1 MIDWAFFLIGLLAP
15 LCAVLAWMWHDAEQ
29 ECRRLRIRAQEVELW
44 CELQDEELDAVR
56 RRLEAAERRHAT
68 LQTLHAEKTR
78 LLLARN
84 YPIIEAHVIARRG
97 AKN

>member
-29 ECRRLRIRAQEVELW
+29 ECRRLRIRAQESELW

-56 RRLEAAERRHAT
+56 RRLDASLQRSAE
-68 LQTLHAEKTR
+68 LQRCLLH
-78 LLLARN
+78 RN
-84 YPIIEAHVIARRG
+84 YFEIEQHVRRKRS
-97 AKN
+97 A